1 MIVVDTNIIGY
12 LYLASERS
20 IQAEEALL
28 KDPHWVAPLL
38 WRSEFRNVLALYIR
52 KAVFSLEDANRIM
65 EEAITLMQ
73 GREYE
78 IASLQVL
85 SLVASSTCS
94 AYDCEFVALAQD
106 LNVPIVTVDK
116 QILEQFPNYAGSL
129 DDYVKQTND
138 VG

>member
-1 MIVVDTNIIGY
+1 
-12 LYLASERS
+12 
-20 IQAEEALL
+20 
-28 KDPHWVAPLL
+28 
-38 WRSEFRNVLALYIR
+38 LALYIR

-65 EEAITLMQ
+65 EEATTLMQ

-85 SLVASSTCS
+85 SLVACSTCS

-116 QILEQFPNYAGSL
+116 QILEQFPNYAVSL